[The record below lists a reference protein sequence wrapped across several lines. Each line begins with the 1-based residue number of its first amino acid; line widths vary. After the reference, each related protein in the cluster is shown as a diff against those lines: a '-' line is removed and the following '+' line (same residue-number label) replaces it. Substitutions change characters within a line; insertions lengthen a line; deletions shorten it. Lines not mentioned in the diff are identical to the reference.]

1 MKKTLISALL
11 AGVSSLWA
19 MADNEWIHIYTTSQK
34 GTTEVESLAPSKISE
49 IKYQE
54 VEDDRY
60 DAMRIFTADG
70 EILTRRMDAMD
81 SLVVGRHVPTMYIN
95 IENNAEVVVKDQY
108 LNATIS
114 IEGNGVVDDFEEAEV
129 TIKGRGNSTW
139 FQFPKKPW
147 RLKFAKKQE
156 FCGLKKAKNFAL
168 IANFIDPSNMRNTVA
183 FRIAHLL
190 DMPWTNSS
198 VPVNIVMNG
207 TYRGIYMVTEKIG
220 INGASVDIDE
230 TQGILW
236 EFDTNYDENYKFRS
250 SGVGLPVMV
259 KDPDFDELYE
269 ADPTG
274 PTPSQRL
281 QSWASDFNAMEAA
294 VLGRSY
300 TDWTELL
307 DLESAVK
314 YVFVNALAGNDEPC
328 WPKSVYMHKATKED
342 KYVFG
347 PVWDFD
353 WAYTFGGS
361 YEEGVGNP
369 NSTWLSKTYES
380 GGAFFQYLVKDERF
394 MAAFRELLDRFYD
407 EEMDGLMEFIDE
419 YSTLIR
425 PAAYQNGARWPQG
438 SSTNHPGVMSSDH
451 FDEHLTN
458 LKNYLKTRIE
468 FMHSHRNCGLY

>member
-183 FRIAHLL
+183 F
-190 DMPWTNSS
+190 
-198 VPVNIVMNG
+198 
-207 TYRGIYMVTEKIG
+207 
-220 INGASVDIDE
+220 
-230 TQGILW
+230 
-236 EFDTNYDENYKFRS
+236 
-250 SGVGLPVMV
+250 
-259 KDPDFDELYE
+259 
-269 ADPTG
+269 
-274 PTPSQRL
+274 
-281 QSWASDFNAMEAA
+281 
-294 VLGRSY
+294 
-300 TDWTELL
+300 
-307 DLESAVK
+307 
-314 YVFVNALAGNDEPC
+314 
-328 WPKSVYMHKATKED
+328 
-342 KYVFG
+342 
-347 PVWDFD
+347 
-353 WAYTFGGS
+353 
-361 YEEGVGNP
+361 
-369 NSTWLSKTYES
+369 
-380 GGAFFQYLVKDERF
+380 
-394 MAAFRELLDRFYD
+394 
-407 EEMDGLMEFIDE
+407 
-419 YSTLIR
+419 
-425 PAAYQNGARWPQG
+425 
-438 SSTNHPGVMSSDH
+438 
-451 FDEHLTN
+451 
-458 LKNYLKTRIE
+458 
-468 FMHSHRNCGLY
+468 